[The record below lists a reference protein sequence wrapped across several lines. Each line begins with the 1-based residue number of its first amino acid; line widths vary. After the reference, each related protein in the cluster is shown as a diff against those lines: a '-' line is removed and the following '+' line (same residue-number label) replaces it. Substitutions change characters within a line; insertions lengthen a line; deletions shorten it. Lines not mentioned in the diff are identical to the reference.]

1 MPASDV
7 PRRRRRFALATH
19 AGLLFLRLV
28 AALPRRL
35 GLLVGAGLGAVY
47 GRVSARRRR
56 IVNDN
61 LRLCF
66 PEIPESTRRRLAR
79 AHFRALGMGLV
90 EAAWCWWRP
99 DGKLPPFTVEGLEHL
114 EAALARGR
122 GAVLFT
128 GHFTTLDLGGR
139 LLASRTPIVV
149 LYRPADNPVF
159 NAAMVRG
166 RAAHAARV
174 VARDDVRGLLRAL
187 RANLPV
193 WYAPDQGRTGANS
206 ALVPFFG
213 VPAPTHLALGRLVRA
228 SGAPVV
234 PFFPARLPGGRYHLR
249 LAPALEDV
257 PGPDPVA
264 EAARLHALLEEAIRA
279 VPEQYL
285 WTHDRFKRHRR
296 P

>member
-1 MPASDV
+1 MPAPRPS
-7 PRRRRRFALATH
+7 RRRRRAAHATRGAL
-19 AGLLFLRLV
+19 LVLRLL

-35 GLLVGAGLGAVY
+35 GLVVGAGLGDLY
-47 GRVSARRRR
+47 GRLARRRRR
-56 IVNDN
+56 IVAEN

-66 PEIPESTRRRLAR
+66 PEATARGRRRLAR

-90 EAAWCWWRP
+90 EAAWSWWRP
-99 DGKLPPFTVEGLEHL
+99 DGALPPFTLEGFEHL
-114 EAALARGR
+114 EAALAHGR

-139 LLASRTPIVV
+139 LLATRTPIVV
-149 LYRPADNPVF
+149 LYRPADDPVF

-166 RAAHAARV
+166 RRTHAARV
-174 VARDDVRGLLRAL
+174 VARDDARGLLRAL

-213 VPAPTHLALGRLVRA
+213 VPAPTHLALGRLVRT
-228 SGAPVV
+228 SGARVV
-234 PFFPARLPGGRYHLR
+234 PFFPERLPGGGYRLR
-249 LAPALEDV
+249 LAPALEDF

-264 EAARLHALLEEAIRA
+264 DAARLNTLLEEAIRT

-285 WTHDRFKRHRR
+285 WTHDRFKRHCR